1 MAIER
6 VPESPVHGELTS
18 IRPATEDDV
27 DLLVRWHLDPE
38 VARYWDEE
46 TYTHE
51 QMRDELARADVDA
64 YIIESDEGPIGYLQ
78 AWFAD
83 DAAEE
88 SGLDMFLIPEARGR
102 GLGPDAA
109 NALARWLVSTLQL
122 PRLIVDPYLSNPQGI
137 RAWTKA
143 GFEPVG
149 ERPADQHRSEPWLL
163 MVFVPPAGAEP
174 R

>member
-1 MAIER
+1 M
-6 VPESPVHGELTS
+6 PENPIHGALTS
-18 IRPATEDDV
+18 IRPATADDI

-38 VARYWDEE
+38 VARYWDGT

-51 QMRDELARADVDA
+51 QMQEQLAQPDVDA
-64 YIIESDEGPIGYLQ
+64 YIVESDDVPVGYLQ
-78 AWFAD
+78 AWFAE
-83 DAAEE
+83 DAKE

-109 NALARWLVSTLQL
+109 NTLARWLISTLQL
-122 PRLIVDPYLSNPQGI
+122 PRLIVDPYLSNPRGI

-149 ERPADQHRSEPWLL
+149 ERPPDEHRSEAWLL
-163 MVFVPPAGAEP
+163 MIFAPG
-174 R
+174 